1 MAHNVDVVVVGA
13 GLSGLTTAYRLVRQ
27 GIDRVV
33 VLEAKDR
40 VGGRTLTTTVDGTV
54 LDAGATIISPAQKD
68 ILALAADLGIR
79 TIRSYRGRYV
89 YLLHGER
96 RTMAGLPGWAATP
109 ALSGVLVRLL
119 SIAAK
124 LPFRGRTPMTE
135 ILRPM
140 AKLEELR
147 RTVPPLQPWLAK
159 DAGRLDGQSLQDW
172 IDRETSPGEA
182 RQLLEYLFAS
192 YFAPRPERISLLYG
206 LHVLNT
212 WGGLAGL
219 FAAQSNTLRFE
230 GGAQSLSLAMAER
243 LGGRVRLGSAVRV
256 VAEIDGGYSVHTERN
271 DFRATHVVLAV
282 PPKNKHR
289 IPAGVAGRSK
299 TLTGRLGIGFR
310 SEDQCG
316 VRGSVLAKAK
326 ARGSRFGPA
335 GGAGGDRHFAGRPRS
350 RAVQLR
356 GGGAP

>member
-1 MAHNVDVVVVGA
+1 MVEGLPTDRLQPAYGGAMAHNVDVVVVGA

-147 RTVPPLQPWLAK
+147 RAVPPLQPWLAK

-182 RQLLEYLFAS
+182 RQLLVEYLFAS

-219 FAAQSNTLRFE
+219 LAAQSNTLRFE

-243 LGGRVRLGSAVRV
+243 LGGRVRLGSAVGL
-256 VAEIDGGYSVHTERN
+256 VAEIDGGYI
-271 DFRATHVVLAV
+271 RAHGAKRLPGDACRSRRAAEEQD
-282 PPKNKHR
+282 R

-299 TLTGRLGIGFR
+299 TLTGRLGN
-310 SEDQCG
+310 
-316 VRGSVLAKAK
+316 
-326 ARGSRFGPA
+326 RFP
-335 GGAGGDRHFAGRPRS
+335 
-350 RAVQLR
+350 Q
-356 GGGAP
+356 